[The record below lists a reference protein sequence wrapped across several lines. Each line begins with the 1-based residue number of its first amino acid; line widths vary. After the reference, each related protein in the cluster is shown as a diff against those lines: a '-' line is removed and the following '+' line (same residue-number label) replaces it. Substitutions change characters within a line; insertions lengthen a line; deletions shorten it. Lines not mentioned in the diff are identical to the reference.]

1 MYAVIL
7 AGGSGTRFW
16 PKSRELFPKQ
26 LITIAGAKTMLQ
38 NTVERILPLV
48 PIENIFVVTNELHAV
63 ETCKQLAEY
72 GFNPDR
78 LIAEPAGRNT
88 APAIGLAAK
97 ILSRKTPE
105 AVMGVFPADHV
116 VEDGDSFLN
125 ALREAESVA
134 LRGYLVTI
142 GIKPTRPETGYGYIK
157 KGPPLDNGGGSFQVE
172 RFVEKPDLPSAQRF
186 LEHNGYFWNS
196 GVFLWKVSTI
206 LEEIKLRLPEL
217 DACLKT
223 LASTVA
229 ESQGKYSYRVLGA
242 KGKEIYN
249 SIASISVDYG
259 IMEKSQRVAL
269 VPASVRWS
277 DVGSWSAL
285 EEVSAKDASGNVFS
299 SNVVSLD
306 CSGSIVQGNDR
317 LIAAVGIKNI
327 VVVDTPDAL
336 LVCEKNRSQDVR
348 RLVEKMN
355 EERRPETKVHATV
368 LKPWGS
374 YTVLEKRENYLLKR
388 IEVLPGEKLSLQ
400 SHRRRSEHWLVVSG
414 AAEVELDG
422 RKIPLAR
429 HQSLDIPQGSKHRLC
444 NPGDAPLTIIETQI
458 GETLEEDDIVR
469 YEDLYGR
476 S

>member
-48 PIENIFVVTNELHAV
+48 PIESIYVVTNELHAV

-72 GFNPDR
+72 GFNPGR

-88 APAIGLAAK
+88 APATALAAK

-105 AVMGVFPADHV
+105 AVMGVFPADHI
-116 VEDGDSFLN
+116 VEDGDAFLKT
-125 ALREAESVA
+125 LREAETVA

-157 KGPPLDNGGGSFQVE
+157 KGPPLDNGGSFQVE
-172 RFVEKPDLPSAQRF
+172 RFVEKPDLPSAQQF

-206 LEEIKLRLPEL
+206 LEEIKLLLPEL

-229 ESQGKYSYRVLGA
+229 ESKGKYSYRVLSA
-242 KGKEIYN
+242 KGKELYN
-249 SIASISVDYG
+249 SIASISIDYG
-259 IMEKSQRVAL
+259 IMEKSRRVAL

-277 DVGSWSAL
+277 DVGSWNAL

-299 SNVVSLD
+299 RNVVSLD

-348 RLVEKMN
+348 RLVEKMKK
-355 EERRPETKVHATV
+355 ECRPETQVHATV

-374 YTVLEKRENYLLKR
+374 YTVLEKRESYLLKR

-400 SHRRRSEHWLVVSG
+400 SHRHRSEHWLVVSG
-414 AAEVELDG
+414 SAEVELDG
-422 RKIPLAR
+422 RKIPLVR
-429 HQSLDIPQGSKHRLC
+429 NQSIDIPLGSKHRLG